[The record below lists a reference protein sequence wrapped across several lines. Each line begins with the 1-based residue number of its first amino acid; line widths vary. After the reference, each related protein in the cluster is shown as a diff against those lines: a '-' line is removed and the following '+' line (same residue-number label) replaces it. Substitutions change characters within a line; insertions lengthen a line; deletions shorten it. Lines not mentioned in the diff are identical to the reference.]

1 MRRMFEAAGQAVP
14 EARYI
19 LEINA
24 DHPLIAKA
32 AASDE
37 ATFARWA
44 QVILDQAVLTEQG
57 TLKDPNG
64 FIREL
69 NALLAK

>member
-1 MRRMFEAAGQAVP
+1 MRSQR
-14 EARYI
+14 RK
-19 LEINA
+19 
-24 DHPLIAKA
+24 D
-32 AASDE
+32 
-37 ATFARWA
+37 TFARWA